1 MGVANSRQIGTSD
14 KMRERI
20 CEIARAAVDG
30 TTQLAESLAVS
41 QARERALRQRVEE
54 AEAEGREMER
64 R

>member
-14 KMRERI
+14 RTRERI

-30 TTQLAESLAVS
+30 TTQLAESLAIS
-41 QARERALRQRVEE
+41 QARERALQQRVEE